1 MNHAN
6 FDETLDVIVDG
17 NSMTP
22 ELLVACG
29 YRPSARLTID
39 EEAMKGV
46 ARARLVIDEV
56 VSSGR
61 VVYGI
66 STGFGK
72 FATTIIDKQDLQVN
86 LIRSPC
92 AGVGEPLPPNRVRMM
107 LVLRINVLARGNSGI
122 RPENLRIM

>member
-29 YRPSARLTID
+29 YRPSVRLTID

-72 FATTIIDKQDLQVN
+72 FATTIIDKQDLEQLQVN
-86 LIRSPC
+86 LIRSHC

-107 LVLRINVLARGNSGI
+107 LVLRINV
-122 RPENLRIM
+122 